1 MNIQKTSNPISH
13 LFSTKSISRVILSAA
28 VLLSPLFP
36 VFAQPAKGA
45 NKFLGNITTF
55 NQIRSDFLQYW
66 NQITGENESKWSSI
80 EGTKNKMSWGGTDR
94 IADFSRENKIPWKF
108 HTLIWGSQYPNWLNN
123 LSKDEQLKEIT
134 EWYDSVATRYPD
146 VLMIDVVN
154 EAYPSH
160 APAPWKNALGGDGAS
175 GFDWIIKSFEM
186 ARDRWPNAIL
196 IYNDYNNIE
205 YDGEVNWTVNL
216 VNAMKKANAPI
227 DAIGCQAHDAWKIN
241 TNTVKN
247 NINKLAATGL
257 PIFIT
262 EYDIGESNDGN
273 QKRIMEE
280 QFTMFWNHPKIVGI
294 TYWGYIVGRTW
305 RNGTGLKNDNG
316 SERPALTWLMD
327 YVKNNPNPPNDFP
340 ELLNRV
346 NIKAPLT
353 PITQNVRQSNN
364 RGFIEIFNLQG
375 QKTGSFYVK
384 EKTAPV
390 FPMIPSSS
398 SSGCYVVRK
407 AGNDAAVVSKIRQ

>member
-1 MNIQKTSNPISH
+1 MNIQKTSNTLSH
-13 LFSTKSISRVILSAA
+13 FFSTKSISSVILSAA

-36 VFAQPAKGA
+36 VFAQPAKDA
-45 NKFLGNITTF
+45 NKFLGNITTWG
-55 NQIRSDFLQYW
+55 QIRSDFLQYW
-66 NQITGENESKWSSI
+66 NQLTGENESKWSSI
-80 EGTKNKMSWGGTDR
+80 EGTRNTMSWNGTDM
-94 IADFSRENKIPWKF
+94 IAEYARENNISWKF
-108 HTLIWGSQYPNWLNN
+108 HTLVWGSQYPNWLNN
-123 LSKDEQLKEIT
+123 LSQADQLKEIS
-134 EWYDSVATRYPD
+134 EWYDLVAERYPD

-160 APAPWKNALGGDGAS
+160 APAPWKNALGGDGTT

-186 ARDRWPNAIL
+186 ARERWPHAIL

-205 YDGEVNWTVNL
+205 YDGEVNWTVKL
-216 VNAMKKANAPI
+216 INAMLKANAPI

-247 NINKLAATGL
+247 NIDKLAATGL

-262 EYDIGESNDGN
+262 EYDIGESNDAN

-305 RNGTGLKNDNG
+305 RNGTGLMNQDG
-316 SERPALTWLMD
+316 SERPALTWLVD

-340 ELLNRV
+340 GLLIRTS
-346 NIKAPLT
+346 IKAPLT
-353 PITQNVRQSNN
+353 PITQNVKQSKNG
-364 RGFIEIFNLQG
+364 GFIEIFNLQG
-375 QKTGSFYVK
+375 KKTGSFYINRQN
-384 EKTAPV
+384 TPIL
-390 FPMIPSSS
+390 PMIP

-407 AGNDAAVVSKIRQ
+407 AGHEAGVINKIK

>member
-1 MNIQKTSNPISH
+1 
-13 LFSTKSISRVILSAA
+13 
-28 VLLSPLFP
+28 
-36 VFAQPAKGA
+36 
-45 NKFLGNITTF
+45 
-55 NQIRSDFLQYW
+55 
-66 NQITGENESKWSSI
+66 
-80 EGTKNKMSWGGTDR
+80 
-94 IADFSRENKIPWKF
+94 
-108 HTLIWGSQYPNWLNN
+108 
-123 LSKDEQLKEIT
+123 
-134 EWYDSVATRYPD
+134 
-146 VLMIDVVN
+146 MIDVVN

-305 RNGTGLKNDNG
+305 RNGTGLKHDNG
-316 SERPALTWLMD
+316 TERPALTWLID

-346 NIKAPLT
+346 SIKKAPLT
-353 PITQNVRQSNN
+353 PITQNAVRQNNN
-364 RGFIEIFNLQG
+364 RGFMEIFNLQG
-375 QKTGSFYVK
+375 QKTGSFYIN
-384 EKTAPV
+384 EKTSPM
-390 FPMIPSSS
+390 FPMIPSHN
-398 SSGCYVVRK
+398 SSGYYVIRR
-407 AGNDAAVVSKIRQ
+407 AGNEATVVNKIK